1 MIDPRISPVPT
12 EEEAVA
18 ITAAV
23 EALWPRPILV
33 VDREAAR
40 VPSWR
45 FSGRWWAKPLP
56 SRRDR
61 PVR

>member
-1 MIDPRISPVPT
+1 MDARISPAPT